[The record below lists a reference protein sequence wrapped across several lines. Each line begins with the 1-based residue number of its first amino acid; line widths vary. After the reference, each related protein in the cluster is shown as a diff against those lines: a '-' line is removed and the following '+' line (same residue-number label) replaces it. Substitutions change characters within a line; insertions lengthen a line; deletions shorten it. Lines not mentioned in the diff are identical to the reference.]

1 MCEKPLAAN
10 AVVIEAEQ
18 ACGQRLVQ
26 VGFMRRFDPAYL
38 DMKQRFSTGE
48 FGQALLLHCVH
59 RNLTVP
65 AFFHSLMAIT
75 TAAVHEIDISR
86 WLLGTEIVRIQTLK
100 GRSTRVS
107 SMD

>member
-1 MCEKPLAAN
+1 MR
-10 AVVIEAEQ
+10 
-18 ACGQRLVQ
+18 QRLVQ
-26 VGFMRRFDPAYL
+26 VGLMRRFDPAYL

-75 TAAVHEIDISR
+75 NAAVHEIDIS
-86 WLLGTEIVRIQTLK
+86 LVL
-100 GRSTRVS
+100 RSSGFRFS
-107 SMD
+107 RAARHE